1 MGLGYWKNLIP
12 ERREQIPL
20 GIRWSLYGTK
30 KKTIY
35 SYARARNIPTNRKWT
50 RIQGKLYWFL
60 LYQSEGRFPSSSI
73 IITHKWWIFSV
84 LPLRLHHMNGLVYLC
99 KTTDANYLRWL
110 RQMLTWFTVRFT
122 CKGESTLLVPNYI
135 ISIAIILLINSK
147 LERKAHF
154 ASSQLQS
161 CWIWIFWCD
170 FKSSKIMVIDKQP
183 PIKQSSTKST
193 QY

>member
-1 MGLGYWKNLIP
+1 MKKPDPRKTRTNPIRYKVVLI
-12 ERREQIPL
+12 RYQ
-20 GIRWSLYGTK
+20 

-99 KTTDANYLRWL
+99 KTTDDNYLRWL

-161 CWIWIFWCD
+161 CWIWIFCCD
-170 FKSSKIMVIDKQP
+170 FKSTKIMVIDKKP